1 MKKLYYSVIV
11 VIVWLFTAC
20 ENDRQLYDT
29 NVSALNISFVDTVY
43 TFATKASTVEEDTV
57 WLKITLIGDARDYA
71 RDFKVKA
78 TPKTTMKENYHYRL
92 LDLRLEANT
101 VLDTLPLLVYRK
113 ADLKDSTFVLELEL
127 VPNENFIQ
135 GASRKTR
142 LEMTDRLVAPS
153 NWDSDLKTFFGVYSQ
168 TKHQLI
174 IDATGIGDFK
184 DLQIGTI
191 RNMALMAQNYLDEL
205 NAARKEDG
213 LGPLT
218 DEFDREVKIGN

>member
-1 MKKLYYSVIV
+1 MKKIYYPVII
-11 VIVWLFTAC
+11 VIVWLFTSC

-29 NVSALNISFVDTVY
+29 NVSALNISFVDTIY

-57 WLKITLIGDARDYA
+57 WLKVNLIGDARDYA

-78 TPKTTMKENYHYRL
+78 TSKTTMKEDYHYHL
-92 LDLRLEANT
+92 LNLRLEANT
-101 VLDTLPLLVYRK
+101 VIDTLPLLVYRK
-113 ADLKDSTFVLELEL
+113 KDLKDSTFVLELEL
-127 VPNENFIQ
+127 VPNENFVQ
-135 GASRKTR
+135 GADRKTR

-153 NWDSDLKTFFGVYSQ
+153 DWESNLKTFFGVYSQ

-213 LGPLT
+213 LDPLT
-218 DEFDREVKIGN
+218 DEFDREVKIGK